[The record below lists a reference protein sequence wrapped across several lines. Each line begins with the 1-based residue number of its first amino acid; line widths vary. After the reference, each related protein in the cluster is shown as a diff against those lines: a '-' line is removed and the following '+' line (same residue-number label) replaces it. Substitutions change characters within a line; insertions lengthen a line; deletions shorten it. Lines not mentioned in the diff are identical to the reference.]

1 MIARFLRLLPKCF
14 GRSMTAPTF
23 SKGKSSFTKREP
35 VRWTVAC
42 RRSRLRLAKSRA
54 LPGCSLAWRLRAH
67 RRQHHKFFRRKNC
80 NESPRVTKPHP
91 PRCGFYLFKGKP
103 EIRTIKCNRTR
114 FAKEYFPHLRKYLF
128 FLLYPNEDVR
138 EQNQHC
144 GSCHVADYVLSNNID
159 TMQRVN
165 DTMEQDT

>member
-1 MIARFLRLLPKCF
+1 MGPEFESPAGHQINKNHTHHGVVFIYLKVSRRFEQ
-14 GRSMTAPTF
+14 SNAT
-23 SKGKSSFTKREP
+23 

-42 RRSRLRLAKSRA
+42 RRLT
-54 LPGCSLAWRLRAH
+54 

-91 PRCGFYLFKGKP
+91 PRCGSYFLILWMP

-114 FAKEYFPHLRKYLF
+114 FAKEYFSHLRKYLF

-138 EQNQHC
+138 EQNQRC
-144 GSCHVADYVLSNNID
+144 GSCRVAEYVLSNNID